1 MISIGQKVHPKSVI
15 FWTRYIP
22 YLSLRDTWGLLN
34 SSEIHVP
41 SSSEN
46 VTCPVSSRKMFNP

>member
-1 MISIGQKVHPKSVI
+1 MISIGQKVHPESVI
-15 FWTRYIP
+15 YWTQYIP

-41 SSSEN
+41 SSEED
-46 VTCPVSSRKMFNP
+46 VTCPVSSRKMLNP

>member
-1 MISIGQKVHPKSVI
+1 MISIGQKLHPKSVI
-15 FWTRYIP
+15 YWTLYIP

-34 SSEIHVP
+34 SSEIHVL

-46 VTCPVSSRKMFNP
+46 VTCPVSPRKMLNP